1 MEKGQLIQ
9 KIFERSENPVQS
21 VEDLAN
27 LCPFLFATPAARE
40 KFNGA
45 LRKHGYEINESFF
58 QESDQITMM
67 AHPSCGS
74 SSDYGSGHPSCGS
87 SRDYGWGHPSCG
99 SSRDYGWGHPSC
111 GCSFSSKRA
120 YSKIL
125 LPINKEVGK
134 QIGIRN

>member
-99 SSRDYGWGHPSC
+99 
-111 GCSFSSKRA
+111 CSFSSKRA

>member
-1 MEKGQLIQ
+1 MEKGQVIQ

-67 AHPSCGS
+67 AHSSCGS
-74 SSDYGSGHPSCGS
+74 SSSYGGHPSCGP

-99 SSRDYGWGHPSC
+99 SSNGYGSGHPSC
-111 GCSFSSKRA
+111 CSSFSNKKP
-120 YSKIL
+120 YSKLL
-125 LPINKEVGK
+125 LPINKEVGN
-134 QIGIRN
+134 QNGIRN